1 MQVVDDQLDMHHLFP
16 KDWAKRKKILGVDC
30 LANLTLMSAV
40 TNRNHIRAL
49 GPREFIEQLLS
60 QAQDQKA
67 QVVKMLVSHGIE
79 EHAYLNGDFP
89 GFIAHRVAW
98 FDARLGEIGGH

>member
-1 MQVVDDQLDMHHLFP
+1 
-16 KDWAKRKKILGVDC
+16 
-30 LANLTLMSAV
+30 
-40 TNRNHIRAL
+40 
-49 GPREFIEQLLS
+49 
-60 QAQDQKA
+60 
-67 QVVKMLVSHGIE
+67 MLVSHGIE